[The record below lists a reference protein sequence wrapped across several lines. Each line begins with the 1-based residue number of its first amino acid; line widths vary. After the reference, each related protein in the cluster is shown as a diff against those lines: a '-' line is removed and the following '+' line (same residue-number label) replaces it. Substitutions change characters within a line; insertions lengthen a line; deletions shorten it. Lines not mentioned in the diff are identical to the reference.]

1 MRFLMLNWRDPRNP
15 LAGGAERVTEAYL
28 RALLARGHEV
38 AWFANAFKGASREE
52 DLDGL
57 RVVRGGGKFTS
68 WLSARRWVRQQ
79 EPFDLIMDQHHGI
92 PWYAPW
98 WAKTR
103 VVAYIH
109 EVLGPIWSSFYPWPI
124 SALGRWQERYTLRR
138 YRHTPFWTGCQ
149 FTCDQLRALGVES
162 VTPVSYGISTQVL
175 SELDEK
181 SLMEPV
187 RLIVVSRL
195 APNKRV
201 GHAIHA
207 LSQLREQGVNAR
219 LRIVGDGQERAAL
232 GQLVEKLKLQGEVEF
247 SGQLSEKQKDATLRE
262 AHLLLHTSVREG
274 WGLNVTEA
282 NAMGTPAVVYP
293 VPGLEESTLHGRTGL
308 VSKEESPESLAIAVQ
323 SVLKKQEE
331 YQKWREA
338 ARDRARSL
346 HWDNVL
352 PGACDQL
359 EAWARGQ

>member
-1 MRFLMLNWRDPRNP
+1 MLNWRDPRNP

-38 AWFANAFKGASREE
+38 AWFANAFEGAAKEE

-57 RVVRGGGKFTS
+57 QVVRAGGKFTS
-68 WLSARRWVRQQ
+68 WLAARRWVRLQQ
-79 EPFDLIMDQHHGI
+79 PFDLIIDQHHGI

-98 WAKTR
+98 WTKTP

-124 SALGRWQERYTLRR
+124 SALGRWQERWTLRR
-138 YRHTPFWTGCQ
+138 YRRTPFWTGCQ
-149 FTCDQLRALGVES
+149 FTCDQLRALDVGS
-162 VTPVSYGISTQVL
+162 VTPISYGVDTEALV
-175 SELDEK
+175 ELDDRP
-181 SLMEPV
+181 LIEPL

-201 GHAIHA
+201 DHAIKA
-207 LSQLREQGVNAR
+207 VGQLREKGVKTV
-219 LRIVGDGQERAAL
+219 LRVVGDGQEREAL
-232 GQLVEKLKLQGEVEF
+232 GRLVDELKLQAEVEF
-247 SGQLSEKQKDATLRE
+247 AGRLTETEKDAALRK

-293 VPGLEESTLHGRTGL
+293 VPGLEESTLHAKTGL
-308 VSKEESPESLAIAVQ
+308 VSEQESPESLATAVQ
-323 SVLKKQEE
+323 MALQQPKK
-331 YQKWREA
+331 YQQWRVA
-338 ARDRARSL
+338 AHDRARSL

-359 EAWARGQ
+359 EVWARGET